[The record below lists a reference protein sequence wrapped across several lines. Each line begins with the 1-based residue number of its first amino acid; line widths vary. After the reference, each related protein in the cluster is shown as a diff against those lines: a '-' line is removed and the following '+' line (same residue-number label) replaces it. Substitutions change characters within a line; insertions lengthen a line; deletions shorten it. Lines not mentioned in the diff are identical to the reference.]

1 MDAMERENECRKER
15 KVTFPDH
22 GRAEEADPIQWWV
35 RCGVKDASPKSSGI
49 VDLLS
54 KFLGRMMSLG
64 SYLTEAFG
72 IRRISQVDPHKERAA
87 NSEKAAPV
95 GERIQKVW

>member
-1 MDAMERENECRKER
+1 MDAMEREDECRKER

-22 GRAEEADPIQWWV
+22 GRAKEADPIQWWI
-35 RCGVKDASPKSSGI
+35 RCGVKNASPRSSGI

-72 IRRISQVDPHKERAA
+72 IRRIFQLYPQTE
-87 NSEKAAPV
+87 
-95 GERIQKVW
+95 